1 MSRIALVDQKHA
13 NAEQKALLDAVQL
26 RYGAMPNYLR
36 VLANSPAAI
45 KSFLGLHGVA
55 PNGLQSARTR
65 QRIAL
70 TRAATTAN
78 RAGSRKD
85 AKDATVKLA
94 RSQSARRGAISN
106 AELFEAR
113 EAGHAEADIV
123 EIVTFVGVNLITAMI
138 GKRSRFEIDFRK
150 ADLGGA

>member
-13 NAEQKALLDAVQL
+13 SAEQKALLDAVQV

-55 PNGLQSARTR
+55 PIGSLSARTR

-70 TRAATTAN
+70 TGDATTAN
-78 RAGSRKD
+78 RAGSSKD
-85 AKDATVKLA
+85 AKDAAVKLA
-94 RSQSARRGAISN
+94 RSQSAHRGAISN

-113 EAGHAEADIV
+113 EAGHAGADIV
-123 EIVTFVGVNLITAMI
+123 EIITRVGVNLTAMI
-138 GKRSRFEIDFRK
+138 GKTNHVEIDFRK
-150 ADLGGA
+150 VDLEGA